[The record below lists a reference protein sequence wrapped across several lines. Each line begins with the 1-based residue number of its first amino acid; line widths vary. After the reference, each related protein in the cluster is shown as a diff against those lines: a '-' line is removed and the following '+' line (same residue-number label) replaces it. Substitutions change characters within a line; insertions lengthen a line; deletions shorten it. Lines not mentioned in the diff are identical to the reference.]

1 MTIKVQLKRSAV
13 KDKQPLPADLEYGE
27 LAVNYNKD
35 SVRLYTKASDNTV
48 AEVGGKPADASTT
61 AKGIIQLATAAEVL
75 AGTDLVKAVTPKEAK
90 DHYLAKNIALLSA
103 LP

>member
-48 AEVGGKPADASTT
+48 AEVGGD
-61 AKGIIQLATAAEVL
+61 GFIR
-75 AGTDLVKAVTPKEAK
+75 
-90 DHYLAKNIALLSA
+90 KNIALLSA

>member
-1 MTIKVQLKRSAV
+1 MTIKVQFKRSAV
-13 KDKQPLPADLEYGE
+13 KDKVPLPADLEYGE

-48 AEVGGKPADASTT
+48 AEVGGGDF
-61 AKGIIQLATAAEVL
+61 I
-75 AGTDLVKAVTPKEAK
+75 
-90 DHYLAKNIALLSA
+90 HKNISTLPA

>member
-1 MTIKVQLKRSAV
+1 MTLKIQHKRSAV
-13 KDKQPLPADLEYGE
+13 KDKTPLPADLEYGE

-48 AEVGGKPADASTT
+48 AEVGGGDF
-61 AKGIIQLATAAEVL
+61 I
-75 AGTDLVKAVTPKEAK
+75 
-90 DHYLAKNIALLSA
+90 HKNIALLPA